1 MQTNNE
7 YLDEWPVRPYSKRE
21 LAMAYA
27 PDISP
32 SSALN
37 RLAGWV
43 RHHRKLSHELD
54 ETGYQNRQRIFT
66 SLQVELIFRYLPSLN
81 EDLPRSLSRAYIGIA
96 SCVYRRWPTRISAW
110 PYAGV
115 GVRRC
120 RCTCGAC
127 DLCE

>member
-32 SSALN
+32 CSALN

-43 RHHRKLSHELD
+43 RHHQKLSDELD

-66 SLQVELIFRYLPSLN
+66 SLQVELIFSYLGRP
-81 EDLPRSLSRAYIGIA
+81 
-96 SCVYRRWPTRISAW
+96 
-110 PYAGV
+110 
-115 GVRRC
+115 
-120 RCTCGAC
+120 
-127 DLCE
+127 